1 MKTSTDT
8 QKKTFLKTLFAQSLN
23 VARHIVADADEYFA
37 EIQASA
43 KDEETAMLAF
53 MELTPEYIAA
63 YNSYCASL
71 DAR

>member
-1 MKTSTDT
+1 MKTSIET
-8 QKKTFLKTLFAQSLN
+8 QKKTFLKTLFEQSLN

-37 EIQASA
+37 ELQKSA

-63 YNSYCASL
+63 YNSYCTAL
-71 DAR
+71 DAQ